1 MNKIKIYYVDSLPGK
16 YRGMCIPPFGIF
28 ILKKH
33 KGNKKILQHDL
44 IHWKQYQKQGFL
56 DFYLRYLIEFIFIGY
71 DKMPMEMEARKN
83 EPLHIRNN
91 YVNTYFK

>member
-1 MNKIKIYYVDSLPGK
+1 
-16 YRGMCIPPFGIF
+16 MCIPPFGIF